1 MRLTDDYLFLGNN
14 KEQAI
19 DLIKG
24 LKDMARE
31 SGFRLNDDKFQ
42 CNFVCKELLITKE
55 AAEIQLKGKSPEEQ
69 NQFQWI
75 GKLVDLTHV
84 EIKPAI
90 NLDI

>member
-1 MRLTDDYLFLGNN
+1 MA
-14 KEQAI
+14 EQ
-19 DLIKG
+19 
-24 LKDMARE
+24 

-42 CNFVCKELLITKE
+42 CNFVCEDLEITKK
-55 AAEIQLKGKSPEEQ
+55 AAEIQLKGKTPAEQ

-90 NLDI
+90 NLDNQSI